1 MSQSTQCLG
10 SVVPLAMFH
19 MCHLWYR
26 TLHKF
31 SWHWNQFL
39 LSSSEQSQIF
49 IPFNLRKA
57 LAKPSFDLGKFSTKS
72 SPISFDLLQSF
83 SQPPSTLHQ
92 LKKLSKPALC
102 TVAIVESILI
112 IWKVHFIFHSN
123 IQLLSWLKRVWR
135 NICSPSISLEP

>member
-10 SVVPLAMFH
+10 SVMPLAMFH

-72 SPISFDLLQSF
+72 SPISFELVQSF
-83 SQPPSTLHQ
+83 SLYLPLRFTS
-92 LKKLSKPALC
+92 SKNWASLPCALWRSLNQFSLFEKF
-102 TVAIVESILI
+102 ISYFIQI
-112 IWKVHFIFHSN
+112 SNFRHGWKEFEGIYVHH
-123 IQLLSWLKRVWR
+123 
-135 NICSPSISLEP
+135 